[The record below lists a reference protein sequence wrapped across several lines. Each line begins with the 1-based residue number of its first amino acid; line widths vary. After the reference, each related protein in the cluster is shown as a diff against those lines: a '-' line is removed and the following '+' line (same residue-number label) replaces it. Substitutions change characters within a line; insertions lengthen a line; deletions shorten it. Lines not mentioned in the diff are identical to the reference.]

1 MNGRATIG
9 DRVDRVEIGRVIGTR
24 PVWIGSTR
32 KGIRR
37 PGRSVPPLGRV
48 PTDPVDSRVA

>member
-32 KGIRR
+32 
-37 PGRSVPPLGRV
+37 
-48 PTDPVDSRVA
+48 